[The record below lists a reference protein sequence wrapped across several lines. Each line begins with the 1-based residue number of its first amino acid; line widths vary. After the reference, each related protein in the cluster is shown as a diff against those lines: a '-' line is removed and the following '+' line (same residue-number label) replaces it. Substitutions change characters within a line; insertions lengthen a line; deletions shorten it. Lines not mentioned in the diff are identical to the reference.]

1 MIGKILILLA
11 VLTPHTLLIGA
22 FSINRLLPTITNQ
35 EESTLDVSTSYTSLP
50 PTYSTRR
57 KLISYF
63 FGTAAPSLLLVG
75 GIDKASA
82 SCLTGDESPECIGVF
97 KEGIPES
104 NSNTIAQSYGVFRPN
119 QSTITLPNPTSLN
132 EAIGMLKDQLIAIE
146 DVEEQISSASF
157 ELAGT
162 TMLRVLPRL
171 IIAERYIATELP
183 SAIDRADEITVLGL
197 VVDKNLGKAM
207 RGNLGGTAV
216 VVVAQLELLSNVKVL
231 KTSLDGL
238 IARATA

>member
-1 MIGKILILLA
+1 MSKLLILLA
-11 VLTPHTLLIGA
+11 VLTPSTFIDA
-22 FSINRLLPTITNQ
+22 FSINRLLPIINQ
-35 EESTLDVSTSYTSLP
+35 EESTLDVSSSTALP

-63 FGTAAPSLLLVG
+63 FGTAAPFLL
-75 GIDKASA
+75 IDKVSA

-104 NSNTIAQSYGVFRPN
+104 NGNTIVQSYGAFRPN
-119 QSTITLPNPTSLN
+119 QPTITLPNPTSLT
-132 EAIGMLKDQLIAIE
+132 EAVGMLKDQLLAIE
-146 DVEEQISSASF
+146 DVEKQISSASF
-157 ELAGT
+157 EQAGT

-171 IIAERYIATELP
+171 IIAERYIATALP
-183 SAIDRADEITVLGL
+183 SVIDRADEITLLGL
-197 VVDKNLGKAM
+197 VVDKNIGKAM
-207 RGNLGGTAV
+207 RGNLGNTAII
-216 VVVAQLELLSNVKVL
+216 AQLELLSNVKVL

>member
-63 FGTAAPSLLLVG
+63 FGTAAPFLL
-75 GIDKASA
+75 IDKASA

-171 IIAERYIATELP
+171 IIAERYIATALP

>member
-1 MIGKILILLA
+1 
-11 VLTPHTLLIGA
+11 
-22 FSINRLLPTITNQ
+22 
-35 EESTLDVSTSYTSLP
+35 LDVSTSTTSLP

-63 FGTAAPSLLLVG
+63 FGLAAPSLLLL
-75 GIDKASA
+75 DALDASA

-104 NSNTIAQSYGVFRPN
+104 TGNTIEQSYGAFRPN
-119 QSTITLPNPTSLN
+119 QPKITLPNPTSLS
-132 EAIGMLKDQLIAIE
+132 EAIGMLKDQLLAME
-146 DVEEQISSASF
+146 DVEKHISSASF

-171 IIAERYIATELP
+171 VIAERYIATVLP
-183 SAIDRADEITVLGL
+183 SVIDRADEITVLGL
-197 VVDKNLGKAM
+197 TVDKNIGKAIK
-207 RGNLGGTAV
+207 GNLGGTAV

-238 IARATA
+238 IVRASAE

>member
-1 MIGKILILLA
+1 MILLF
-11 VLTPHTLLIGA
+11 VLTHHTLIDA

-35 EESTLDVSTSYTSLP
+35 EESDLDVSMSTTSLP

-63 FGTAAPSLLLVG
+63 FGTAAPSLLL
-75 GIDKASA
+75 IDKASA
-82 SCLTGDESPECIGVF
+82 SCLTGDESPECIGVY

-104 NSNTIAQSYGVFRPN
+104 NSNTIEQSYGVFRPN
-119 QSTITLPNPTSLN
+119 QPTISLPNPTSLK
-132 EAIGMLKDQLIAIE
+132 EAVGMLKDQLLAME
-146 DVEEQISSASF
+146 DVEKQISSASF

-171 IIAERYIATELP
+171 IIAERYIATVLP
-183 SAIDRADEITVLGL
+183 KVIDRADEITVLGL
-197 VVDKNLGKAM
+197 VVDKNIGKAM
-207 RGNLGGTAV
+207 RGNLGGTAI
-216 VVVAQLELLSNVKVL
+216 AQLELLSNVKVL

-238 IARATA
+238 ILRASAE

>member
-1 MIGKILILLA
+1 MIGKIFILLA
-11 VLTPHTLLIGA
+11 VLTRMIDA
-22 FSINRLLPTITNQ
+22 FSINRLPPIINQ
-35 EESTLDVSTSYTSLP
+35 EESTLDVSMSTTSLP

-63 FGTAAPSLLLVG
+63 FGTAAPALLI
-75 GIDKASA
+75 IDKASA

-104 NSNTIAQSYGVFRPN
+104 TGNTIEQSYGVFRPN
-119 QSTITLPNPTSLN
+119 QPTITLPNPTSIN
-132 EAIGMLKDQLIAIE
+132 EAIGMLKDQLLAIE
-146 DVEEQISSASF
+146 DIEKQISKASF

-171 IIAERYIATELP
+171 IIAERYIATVLP
-183 SAIDRADEITVLGL
+183 SVIDRADEITVLGL
-197 VVDKNLGKAM
+197 TLDKNIGKAM
-207 RGNLGGTAV
+207 RGNLGTAV
-216 VVVAQLELLSNVKVL
+216 IAQLELLSNIKVL

-238 IARATA
+238 IVRASAS